1 MGLVGSYQIDY
12 ARLLSARPGAVTEPQ
27 AAAGMAGNSS
37 RLAMA
42 LRSAADG
49 FAAEDATSSIASMR
63 LLSQT
68 VLGSAGG

>member
-1 MGLVGSYQIDY
+1 
-12 ARLLSARPGAVTEPQ
+12 
-27 AAAGMAGNSS
+27 MAGNSS

-68 VLGSAGG
+68 VPLHELMLISISYLPPSLLDQAGVSR